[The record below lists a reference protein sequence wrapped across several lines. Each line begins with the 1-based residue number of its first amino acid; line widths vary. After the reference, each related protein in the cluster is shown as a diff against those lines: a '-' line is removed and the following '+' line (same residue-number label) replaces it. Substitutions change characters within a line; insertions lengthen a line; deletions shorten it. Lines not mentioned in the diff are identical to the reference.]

1 MSTKRAQ
8 RVYLSFFESDDD
20 NGSRIAIAL
29 NQALQEVFP
38 VDSSNYTYTALYD
51 ELKALIQELKDPT
64 LLTDIYGEV
73 DEL

>member
-20 NGSRIAIAL
+20 NASRIAIAL

-38 VDSSNYTYTALYD
+38 VDSSQYPFTSLID
-51 ELKALIQELKDPT
+51 DLKALVQELKDPT